1 MDTALAFAM
10 GEAYRGRE
18 MKVFDWDKAARIIRD
33 SHAQFAVAG
42 LKEDM
47 EWTSGEIVENFEPV
61 KSGQFCMY
69 LASTWAT
76 PVLCIDD
83 EVIDCFVMEHETK
96 WNANTVWPESA
107 LQIFKKTEEATK

>member
-10 GEAYRGRE
+10 GEAFRGRE

-33 SHAQFAVAG
+33 SHAQYAVAG

-61 KSGQFCMY
+61 KSGQLGMF

-107 LQIFKKTEEATK
+107 LQIYKKTEEATK

>member
-10 GEAYRGRE
+10 GEAFRGRE

-33 SHAQFAVAG
+33 RCAQYAVAG

-47 EWTSGEIVENFEPV
+47 EWTGGEIVENFEPV
-61 KSGQFCMY
+61 KSGQSCMY

-83 EVIDCFVMEHETK
+83 EVIDCFVMENETK
-96 WNANTVWPESA
+96 WNAHTVWPESA